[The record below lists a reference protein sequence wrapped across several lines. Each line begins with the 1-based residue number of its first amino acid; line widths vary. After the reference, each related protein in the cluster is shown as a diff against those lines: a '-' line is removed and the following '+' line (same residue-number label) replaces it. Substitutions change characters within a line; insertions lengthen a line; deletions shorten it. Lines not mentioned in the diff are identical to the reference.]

1 MSAAS
6 DQPRKASVF
15 IDGQAGTTGLDI
27 RALLVDRADIRL
39 LEIDEAERKDPG
51 ARARLLNEADIA
63 ILCLPDDAARE
74 SAQMV
79 ADSDTRLLDASTA
92 HRTDPAF
99 AYGLPELNAEQRE
112 TIASSRHVSN
122 PGCYPQGYILTVRAL
137 LDAGLLDATVRLTVH
152 AISGYS
158 GGGRQMIERY
168 QARTPSVDDSLAA
181 RPYALGLGHKH
192 VPEMQRYSSLATAP
206 LFVPTVCGY
215 YKGMLVHMPLPGLD
229 AARVL
234 NCLSARYEDEAFI
247 RVAPLEVS
255 EEPFLDPTT
264 NNGSNAMDLLVSGDA
279 NNTLVTA
286 RYDNLG
292 KGAGGAAVQNL
303 NIMLGLDEASGLTG
317 HRSP

>member
-6 DQPRKASVF
+6 DQAHKASVF

-39 LEIDEAERKDPG
+39 LEIDDADRKDPK
-51 ARARLLNEADIA
+51 ARARLLNEADVA

-79 ADSDTRLLDASTA
+79 ANSDTRLLDASTA
-92 HRTDPAF
+92 HRTDPEF
-99 AYGLPELNAEQRE
+99 AYGLPELDAKQRAA
-112 TIASSRHVSN
+112 IASSRHVSN
-122 PGCYPQGYILTVRAL
+122 PGCYPQGYILTVRSLLEVGL
-137 LDAGLLDATVRLTVH
+137 LDAGVRLSVH

-168 QARTPSVDDSLAA
+168 QARLPSLDDSLSA
-181 RPYALGLGHKH
+181 RPYALTLGHKH
-192 VPEMQRYSSLATAP
+192 VPEMQQYSGLASAP

-215 YKGMLVHMPLPGLD
+215 YKGMLVHIPLPGLD
-229 AARVL
+229 SAQVL
-234 NCLSARYEDEAFI
+234 ACLSARFDSEAFI
-247 RVAPLEVS
+247 HVS
-255 EEPFLDPTT
+255 ALNAEEEPFLDPTR

-279 NNTLVTA
+279 RNTLVTA

-303 NIMLGLDEASGLTG
+303 NIMLGLDEAVGLDG
-317 HRSP
+317 GR